1 MSSSSPF
8 GIFLNTVA
16 LKPLADSIWLI
27 VSKLEFVAGLVIV
40 FSLLFG

>member
-1 MSSSSPF
+1 MSSAPL
-8 GIFLNTVA
+8 GIFLNTVV

-27 VSKLEFVAGLVIV
+27 TSKLEFAAGLVIV